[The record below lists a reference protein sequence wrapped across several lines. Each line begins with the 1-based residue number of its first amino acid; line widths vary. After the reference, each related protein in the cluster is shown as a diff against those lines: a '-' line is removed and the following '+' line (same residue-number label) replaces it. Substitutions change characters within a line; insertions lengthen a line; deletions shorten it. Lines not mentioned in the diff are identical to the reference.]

1 MKNNTD
7 KKANTIKLYFLAWK
21 DHLENNWITTPTTFS
36 TNLED
41 LLPYFNSNVQVI
53 LQIEAKAVD
62 TANLMSKPG
71 NQ

>member
-1 MKNNTD
+1 MNNNTD

-21 DHLENNWITTPTTFS
+21 EHIKHDWVTTPTTFS

-41 LLPYFNSNVQVI
+41 LLPYFDSNVQVI
-53 LQIEAKAVD
+53 LQLEAKVVD
-62 TANLMSKPG
+62 TANLTLKPG